1 VEKGDSRFYWLAA
14 PASHLLAT
22 GIAGACL
29 VAIRVADFIAFPRGW
44 HNLRRA
50 FHAAPGY
57 SVSARTRAGPQAEG
71 LSTGLRLSILPRQT
85 YGSLGATE
93 RRENFHMPAIGMQT
107 LRMLPGAA
115 ALVMALATGA
125 AIATDNEEAAEHA
138 PRHWA
143 HKGPKPT
150 PLSRSTQHELRLDGQ
165 VLRYTA
171 TVGWLIL
178 TDDKDKPIARFG
190 YTAYTLDGTKDLARR
205 PITFAFN
212 GGPGSAS
219 IWLHMGV
226 LGPRR
231 VVVNDGGYAPPPPTQ
246 LVDNEYSVLDAT
258 DLVMIDPVGTGFSK
272 PVGKG
277 KGKDFW
283 GVDQDIKSVGSF
295 IRRYV
300 TENGR
305 WGSPKYVLGES
316 YGGVR
321 GAGLAHHL
329 QSSLGM
335 NLNGLI
341 LVSPYFGIVSG
352 DDSIGIDLPHVL
364 YLSTFA
370 ATAWYYDA
378 VAEKPVS
385 LDSYVAEVERFAYAE
400 YAPALL
406 KGYAIPVEEKK
417 AIAEKLARYTGTTAE
432 FWQRADLRVGHVQ
445 FLQELLRG
453 RGLIAGRIDSRFS
466 GPSLNP
472 LNDVMDYDPF
482 FPAIGPAFTA
492 GFREYLHSELKFDEA
507 DDYVVSA
514 DLYKKWDWKHEQPG
528 VSTEDYPQV
537 PMTNTLPDLSMAMT
551 MNPGLYLLVEQGLYD
566 LATPTF
572 ALKYN
577 LDHLRLTPEAR
588 TRIRVNYHEAG
599 HMMYINAQSARRF
612 RDNVAGFIRDT
623 DRL

>member
-1 VEKGDSRFYWLAA
+1 MDEVGSNSCVADQTLKIRTRTLKAPLLAGVLLLGLASAVSLAA
-14 PASHLLAT
+14 ESAETPAPAGTPASE
-22 GIAGACL
+22 
-29 VAIRVADFIAFPRGW
+29 
-44 HNLRRA
+44 
-50 FHAAPGY
+50 AAP
-57 SVSARTRAGPQAEG
+57 PPE
-71 LSTGLRLSILPRQT
+71 PRSQ
-85 YGSLGATE
+85 
-93 RRENFHMPAIGMQT
+93 I
-107 LRMLPGAA
+107 
-115 ALVMALATGA
+115 
-125 AIATDNEEAAEHA
+125 
-138 PRHWA
+138 
-143 HKGPKPT
+143 
-150 PLSRSTQHELRLDGQ
+150 TQHELRLDGQ

-178 TDDKDKPIARFG
+178 KDDKDKPIARFG
-190 YTAYTLDGTKDLARR
+190 YTAYTLNGIKDPARR

-231 VVVNDGGYAPPPPTQ
+231 VVVNDGGYAPPPPAQ
-246 LVDNEYSVLDAT
+246 LVDNEYSILDVT

-272 PVGKG
+272 PLGDAKG
-277 KGKDFW
+277 SDFW
-283 GVDQDIKSVGSF
+283 GVDQDIKSVSAF

-316 YGGVR
+316 YGGMR
-321 GAGLAHHL
+321 GAGLARHL
-329 QSSLGM
+329 QSDFGM

-341 LVSPYFGIVSG
+341 LVSPYFSLVSG
-352 DDSIGIDLPHVL
+352 DDGLGIDLPHVL

-378 VAEKPVS
+378 IADKPASLEAWTAE
-385 LDSYVAEVERFAYAE
+385 AERFAYDE

-406 KGYAIPVEEKK
+406 KGHSIPTEEAQ

-432 FWQRADLRVGHVQ
+432 FWKRADLRVSHVQ
-445 FLQELLRG
+445 FLQELLRS
-453 RGLIAGRIDSRFS
+453 RGLIAGRIDARFS

-482 FPAIGPAFTA
+482 FPAVGPAYTA
-492 GFREYLHSELKFDEA
+492 GFREYLHSELKFDVA
-507 DDYVVSA
+507 DEYVVSGE
-514 DLYKKWDWKHEQPG
+514 LYKDWDWKHVQPG
-528 VSTEDYPQV
+528 VSTEDYPKV
-537 PMTNTLPDLSMAMT
+537 PMTNTLPDLAMAMT
-551 MNPGLYLLVEQGLYD
+551 MNPGLHLLVEQGYYD
-566 LATPTF
+566 LATPTH

-588 TRIRVNYHEAG
+588 KRVRVNYHDAG
-599 HMMYINAQSARRF
+599 HMMYLNESAARRF
-612 RDNVAGFIRDT
+612 RDNVVGFIRET